1 MNMQQMKEDFDINN
15 FKLTYSLTESEIELE
30 GEKHIVYGI
39 EIEKRS
45 LTQVEKSV
53 VNNISTDRKRVEK
66 IIEIIKSNEV
76 TPVHLYDVME
86 NFL

>member
-1 MNMQQMKEDFDINN
+1 MNNQQTEEEVKINK
-15 FKLTYSLTESEIELE
+15 FRLIYSLTESEIELE

-39 EIEKRS
+39 EVEKQS
-45 LTQVEKSV
+45 LCESEKSV
-53 VNNISTDRKRVEK
+53 VNNIATDRKRVE
-66 IIEIIKSNEV
+66 EILSIMKSNEV

>member
-1 MNMQQMKEDFDINN
+1 MNKQQTEEDVKMDD
-15 FKLTYSLTESEIELE
+15 FKLSYSLTEAVIELE
-30 GEKHIVYGI
+30 GEKYITYGI

-45 LTQVEKSV
+45 LSQVEKSKV
-53 VNNISTDRKRVEK
+53 ENITIDRNKAEE
-66 IIEIIKSNEV
+66 ILEIIKNNEV